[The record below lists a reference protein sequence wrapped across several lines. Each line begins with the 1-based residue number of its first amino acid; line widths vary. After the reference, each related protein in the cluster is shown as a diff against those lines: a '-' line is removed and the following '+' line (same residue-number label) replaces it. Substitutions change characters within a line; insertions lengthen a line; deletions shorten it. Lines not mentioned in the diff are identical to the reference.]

1 MKINFFVVAKLL
13 SATTGLL
20 FSGYLAFALAIIAIL
35 LKGWQ
40 VFEFWIFIVITLLL
54 CFIHHYIS
62 FRVKFDAQ
70 LIEIL
75 AYEAKTESIENL
87 TQQFDQSLL
96 SLKLM
101 PESKL
106 GRDWSLRFAGCFKL
120 VKSQIALLVLQY
132 FVLIILIFKLTS
144 SNY

>member
-1 MKINFFVVAKLL
+1 MKMDFFVVAKML

-20 FSGYLAFALAIIAIL
+20 FSGYVAVTLSIMAIL

-40 VFEFWIFIVITLLL
+40 SIEFWIFIVITLL
-54 CFIHHYIS
+54 FTAIHHYVS

-70 LIEIL
+70 LIEIIGQ
-75 AYEAKTESIENL
+75 ESKLETIENL

-96 SLKLM
+96 AMGLM
-101 PESKL
+101 SESKA

-120 VKSQIALLVLQY
+120 LKIQIALLFIQY
-132 FVLIILIFKLTS
+132 FVLIILIFKLLS
-144 SNY
+144 Q

>member
-120 VKSQIALLVLQY
+120 LKIQIALLVLQY